1 MIHDTIIVGG
11 GSAGCVLANRLSAR
25 GTHRVLLI
33 EAGPDTPPGRVPEDV
48 LDSFPGRAYFSPAYN
63 WTDLRVHLQPLPHN
77 EPRPPAERGYEQGR
91 IMGGGSSIN
100 GQIAL
105 RGDPADYDRWQA
117 MGARGWNWEG
127 VLPYFKKLE
136 RDMDF
141 DGPHHNKEGRIPI
154 RRLFPEV
161 WSGQSRAAAEA
172 FAAAGYE
179 YHPDMNEDFVEGYA
193 PVPFS
198 NAYDRRVSAAI
209 GYLDPV
215 TRQRDNLTLMP
226 ETRVKGLA
234 FEGRKV
240 VGVEV
245 ANTDGSGGEVHRAAQ
260 VILSSGALHSPAF
273 LLRAG
278 IGPAAHLRGLGIE
291 VLADLP
297 GVGQN
302 LCEHP
307 ITAVSSYLAREARLD
322 PRTPRHIQVNLR
334 YSSGLEGCPPV
345 DMQVN
350 TIQRSAWHPLGKR
363 LGTFQIWVNK
373 PFSRGQVTLNTS
385 DWRAEPEVEFNLLS
399 DRRDLDRLMAG
410 MGFLAELMEH
420 DGLKRCLLDPF
431 PSSYSER
438 VRNVNKVSF
447 KNWLATGFLSTLMGG
462 PGPLRRF
469 LVKNVITQG
478 DTLKGLMADDGA
490 LEAFIRK
497 TVTGIWHASCTC
509 RMGAPDDPLAVTDE
523 AGRVRGVEG
532 LRVVDASVMPEVT
545 ACNTNIPTIMI
556 AEKMADAIGAD

>member
-1 MIHDTIIVGG
+1 MDHDTIIVGG

-25 GTHRVLLI
+25 SAHRVLLI
-33 EAGPDTPPGRVPEDV
+33 EAGRDMPPGRVPEDV
-48 LDSFPGRAYFSPAYN
+48 LDSFPGRAYFSPDYN
-63 WTDLRVHLQPLPHN
+63 WTDLRVHLQPLSHN
-77 EPRPPAERGYEQGR
+77 EPRPPAQRGYEQGR

-105 RGDPADYDRWQA
+105 RGDPADYDRWEA
-117 MGARGWNWEG
+117 MGARGWGWEG

-136 RDMDF
+136 WDMDF
-141 DGPHHNKEGRIPI
+141 DGPAHGKEGRIPI

-161 WSGQSRAAAEA
+161 WSGYSRAAAAA

-179 YHPDMNEDFVEGYA
+179 YRPDMNEDFVEGYA

-215 TRQRDNLTLMP
+215 TRQRDNLTILS
-226 ETRVKGLA
+226 ETLVKDLV

-240 VGVEV
+240 AGVEV
-245 ANTDGSGGEVHRAAQ
+245 ALGNGAGEIHRADQ
-260 VILSSGALHSPAF
+260 VILSAGALHSPAF

-291 VLADLP
+291 VLADVA

-307 ITAVSSYLAREARLD
+307 ITAVSAYLAKEARLD

-345 DMQVN
+345 DMQVS
-350 TIQRSAWHPLGKR
+350 TVQRSAWHPLGGR
-363 LGTFQIWVNK
+363 LGTFQIWLNK
-373 PFSRGQVTLNTS
+373 PFSRGQVSLTS
-385 DWRAEPEVEFNLLS
+385 ADWRAEPEVEFNLLS
-399 DRRDLDRLMAG
+399 DRRDLDRLKAG
-410 MGFLAELMEH
+410 MRFLSTLLEH
-420 DGLKRCLLDPF
+420 DDVKSCLLDPF

-447 KNWLATGFLSTLMGG
+447 KNWLATGFLATLMGG

-469 LVKNVITQG
+469 LVKNVISQG
-478 DTLKGLMADDGA
+478 DTLAGLLADDDA

-509 RMGAPDDPLAVTDE
+509 RMGSPDDPQAVTD
-523 AGRVRGVEG
+523 ATGLVRGVEG
-532 LRVVDASVMPEVT
+532 LRVIDASVMPEVP

-556 AEKMADAIGAD
+556 AEKMADVIVAN